1 MKSQKKKANIFAKN
15 LIFLIQEKKITQRQL
30 AKVAGVSASTLN
42 SWLAGSA
49 VTDMDAVMKICDEF
63 DCSFSWLLTGKEDKK
78 TENKNIVNELFDYES
93 VSFNGLYEISARK
106 LVLKKNRSQL

>member
-1 MKSQKKKANIFAKN
+1 MKSSKKKENVFSKN
-15 LIFLIQEKKITQRQL
+15 LNSVIQENRITQRDL

-42 SWLAGSA
+42 AWLSGSA
-49 VTDMDAVMKICDEF
+49 VTDMDAVMKICDKF

-78 TENKNIVNELFDYES
+78 TEKKNILNDLFDYES

-106 LVLKKNRSQL
+106 LVPKKTN